1 MKMDNIEGKVF
12 KSEWSEINEDTGLE
26 KVHEHRMYFLND
38 EGEEVI
44 LDRYKDKIRSIVWT
58 KVSDI

>member
-38 EGEEVI
+38 DGEEVI
-44 LDRYKDKIRSIVWT
+44 LDRYKDKIRPIVWT